1 MSQDIV
7 ISKRAFNGA
16 EFEIKKTPKGEKIIV
31 GKKEI
36 PYSNIATTR
45 KDATAKMIRQYFD
58 TERLPQ
64 EEKELATLIAVE
76 DARVGNTEI
85 GESVNSLGKKIYD
98 SYKHKQEFLNV
109 KESKVISRLT
119 TLNTVAKIIVNE
131 VLQREAAVSKRTVSD
146 RTSKKIESKEDFL
159 DDPLI
164 KEWMEDK
171 VTGIGGKA
179 TKAQNQFV
187 NALYRV
193 FNLLGLEAAAQFDR
207 AGGAKTME
215 DKTKWLKQQFQDVVE
230 PFMLKEWAINPV
242 TKKFEKKKGA
252 WNGGVGAHYQAI
264 MAARSFA
271 SFRNFPLAKIKKR
284 EDPLAAYVRSH
295 GLHDNIEIKLIEIK
309 IIKEKLKEVC
319 EKQGNMDAFL
329 YFMLGLATGMRK
341 IEGLT
346 IPLKEKYII
355 EIGKFDEEAGEYE
368 GEPFYEI
375 KLFNRKI
382 LHTVENKEQAYTESN
397 VYDPETCRLITQRL
411 KEGKEDGLLIGSL
424 MSGAPNNF
432 IRVPNEFV
440 EGSKQRSKKSVD
452 WKADNPVIDIKDLP
466 EHEENPIDNQANITK
481 MLYEPLRAAYIK
493 AKLIKEDKTDVPKL
507 EAVLLSKDQE
517 FSVEEYDEMTDEQQK
532 TIMDEGA
539 RWTTNPIKDS
549 KTKEKIMI
557 PKFNSGYDERSY
569 FYVRPLHSVR
579 HAFAQYW
586 LRNSNWN
593 FAWVA
598 EHGHWKTIEELK
610 TSYGGIPKDV
620 FISNSLAFVKNAA
633 KSEGRELGIDKS
645 KFDNAVAT
653 VKEHDEKQEE
663 LVKAAEEGETLSD
676 ENE

>member
-1 MSQDIV
+1 LSQDIV
-7 ISKRAFNGA
+7 TTKRAFNGA
-16 EFEIKKTPKGEKIIV
+16 EFEIKKTPKGERIIV

-36 PYSNIATTR
+36 PYSNAAPIR
-45 KDATAKMIRQYFD
+45 KDATAKMIRLYFD
-58 TERLPQ
+58 TDKLPQ
-64 EEKELATLIAVE
+64 DEKELATLMAVE

-98 SYKHKQEFLNV
+98 AYKHKQEFLNV
-109 KESKVISRLT
+109 RETSVISRLT

-131 VLQREAAVSKRTVSD
+131 VLKREAAVSKRTVSE
-146 RTSKKIESKEDFL
+146 RTAKKIESKEDFL
-159 DDPLI
+159 EDPI
-164 KEWMEDK
+164 IQDWMSDK

-179 TKAQNQFV
+179 TKAKNQFV

-193 FNLLGLEAAAQFDR
+193 FNLIGLEAAAQFDR
-207 AGGAKTME
+207 AGGAKTE
-215 DKTKWLKQQFQDVVE
+215 EGKTKWLKQQFQDVVE

-271 SFRNFPLAKIKKR
+271 SFRGFPLAKIKKR

-295 GLHDNIEIKLIEIK
+295 GLHDNIEIKLDKIK

-319 EKQGNMDAFL
+319 EKQGNMDAYL

-341 IEGLT
+341 TEGLT
-346 IPLKEKYII
+346 IPLKPKYII
-355 EIGKFDEEAGEYE
+355 EIGKFDEEAGKYE

-382 LHTVENKEQAYTESN
+382 LHTVENKDQAYTESN
-397 VYDPETCRLITQRL
+397 VYDPETCRLITQRM

-424 MSGAPNNF
+424 NAGAPNNF
-432 IRVPNEFV
+432 IRVPNVFV
-440 EGSKQRSKKSVD
+440 EGSTQRNKQSID
-452 WKADNPVIDIKDLP
+452 WQADNPVIELKDLP
-466 EHEENPIDNQANITK
+466 EHEENPTDNSKNITK

-493 AKLIKEDKTDVPKL
+493 AGLIEEDKSEVPKL
-507 EAVLLSKDQE
+507 EAILLSKDQK
-517 FSVEEYDEMTDEQQK
+517 FTVEEYDEMSEAQQK
-532 TIMDEGA
+532 TIMDDGA
-539 RWTTNPIKDS
+539 RWTTQPIKDQ
-549 KTKEKIMI
+549 KGQKIMI
-557 PKFNSGYDERSY
+557 PKFNSGYNERNY

-586 LRNSNWN
+586 LRNSEWN

-620 FISNSLAFVKNAA
+620 FISNSLAFVSNAA
-633 KSEGRELGIDKS
+633 ESEGRKLGIDKS

-653 VKEHDEKQEE
+653 VKEHDDKQQEAI
-663 LVKAAEEGETLSD
+663 KAAEEGETLSD

>member
-1 MSQDIV
+1 LSQDIV
-7 ISKRAFNGA
+7 TTKRAFNGA
-16 EFEIKKTPKGEKIIV
+16 EFEIKKTPKGERIIV

-36 PYSNIATTR
+36 PYSNAAPIR
-45 KDATAKMIRQYFD
+45 KDATAKMIRLYFD
-58 TERLPQ
+58 TEKLPQ
-64 EEKELATLIAVE
+64 DEKELATLMAVE

-98 SYKHKQEFLNV
+98 AYKHKQEFLNV
-109 KESKVISRLT
+109 RETSVISRLT
-119 TLNTVAKIIVNE
+119 TLNTVSKIIVNE
-131 VLQREAAVSKRTVSD
+131 VLKREAAVSKRTVSE
-146 RTSKKIESKEDFL
+146 RTAKKIESKEDFL
-159 DDPLI
+159 ADPI
-164 KEWMEDK
+164 IQEWMSDK

-179 TKAQNQFV
+179 TKAKNQFV

-193 FNLLGLEAAAQFDR
+193 FNLIGLEAAAQFDR
-207 AGGAKTME
+207 AGGAKTE
-215 DKTKWLKQQFQDVVE
+215 EGKTKWLKQQFQDVVE

-271 SFRNFPLAKIKKR
+271 GFRGFPLAKIKKR

-295 GLHDNIEIKLIEIK
+295 GLHDNIEIKLDKIK

-319 EKQGNMDAFL
+319 EKQGNMDAYL

-346 IPLKEKYII
+346 IPLKPKYII
-355 EIGKFDEEAGEYE
+355 EIGKFDKEAGEYE

-382 LHTVENKEQAYTESN
+382 LHTVENKDQAYTESN
-397 VYDPETCRLITQRL
+397 VYDPETCRLITQRM

-424 MSGAPNNF
+424 NAGAPNNF
-432 IRVPNEFV
+432 IRVPNVFV
-440 EGSKQRSKKSVD
+440 EGSTQRNKESID
-452 WKADNPVIDIKDLP
+452 WQADNPVIDLKDLP
-466 EHEENPIDNQANITK
+466 EHEENPVDNQANITK

-493 AKLIKEDKTDVPKL
+493 AGLIEEDKSEVAKL
-507 EAVLLSKDQE
+507 EAILLSKDQK
-517 FSVEEYDEMTDEQQK
+517 FTVEEYDEMSEAQQK

-539 RWTTNPIKDS
+539 RWTTEPIKDQ
-549 KTKEKIMI
+549 KGQKIMI
-557 PKFNSGYDERSY
+557 PKFNSGYNERNY

-620 FISNSLAFVKNAA
+620 FISNSLAFVSNAA
-633 KSEGRELGIDKS
+633 ESEGRSLGIDKS

-653 VKEHDEKQEE
+653 VKEHDDKQQEAI
-663 LVKAAEEGETLSD
+663 KAAEEGETLSD